1 MNDILEDFFGDV
13 SCKDIGSSSVDEGN
27 KQPPSP
33 KRPPTLCIPEQT
45 KPKAKDKNIG
55 GRQLKSAEQNK
66 KKFLLRD
73 FDKNDSSDDSEDEEE
88 SIDSNFCMAKD

>member
-27 KQPPSP
+27 KQPLSP

-45 KPKAKDKNIG
+45 KPKAKEKNIG

-66 KKFLLRD
+66 KIPFTR
-73 FDKNDSSDDSEDEEE
+73 F
-88 SIDSNFCMAKD
+88 